1 MNKVTILLLFCTLGC
16 VADRSQ
22 SVSATV
28 APETTSRT
36 STDIPCIM
44 QGHFKG
50 HGDQRRL
57 KWHEGMTL
65 KEAVESA
72 GGIDEEKT
80 YAIMVNGWKKG
91 WVCSI
96 LRDDYKNNPEL
107 GSFLIQQ
114 TWSIWAVSKNC
125 YEVFQK
131 QIAEPRDTSNPN
143 VPSAHGADG
152 R

>member
-1 MNKVTILLLFCTLGC
+1 
-16 VADRSQ
+16 
-22 SVSATV
+22 
-28 APETTSRT
+28 
-36 STDIPCIM
+36 
-44 QGHFKG
+44 
-50 HGDQRRL
+50 
-57 KWHEGMTL
+57 MTL

-91 WVCSI
+91 WVFSI

-107 GSFLIQQ
+107 GSFMIQR

-125 YEVFQK
+125 YDVFQR
-131 QIAEPRDTSNPN
+131 QIAEPRDTSNPHS
-143 VPSAHGADG
+143 PSAQGADG